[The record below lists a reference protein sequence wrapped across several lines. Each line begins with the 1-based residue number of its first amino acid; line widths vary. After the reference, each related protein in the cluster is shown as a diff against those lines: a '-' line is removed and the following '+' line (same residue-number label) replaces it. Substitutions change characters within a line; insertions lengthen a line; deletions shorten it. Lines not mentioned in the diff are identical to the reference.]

1 MMQSIE
7 HAAGSIK
14 RVVAF
19 RLKPGM
25 DVLKGIEE
33 ICKAENIKNGV
44 ILSGIGSLD
53 GAAFCNPVPLKD
65 KKAGYGYG
73 EPTIL
78 YGPIELTAAAGM
90 ICHDDDGNLLL
101 HVHMSM
107 SDQHGTGHGGHLI
120 EGTKVLL
127 TTDMV
132 IAELDGLVM
141 GRRFDEGTR
150 ECLWLRNPSKNKKT
164 WKKRMRKKERCESH
178 WLLKVKNIRRK
189 GFWIRTKQ
197 CCSIRAFETK
207 AAECFTKGMLAGNI
221 HLCIG
226 QEAVPTG
233 ACYALE
239 PEDYMTSTHRGH
251 GHCIAKGASLDKML
265 AELFGKKTGYCQG
278 KGGSMHIADVAG
290 LHSLGANGIVGAGI
304 PIAAGSALVSK
315 IKGDKHVTLCFF
327 GDSASNQGTFHEA
340 VNMAAAWK
348 LPVVFLCENNS
359 YGVSVN
365 IHSVTNTD
373 TIAVRAQAYNIPG
386 KTVDGNDPVT
396 VYEAVKEAVDYAREG
411 NGPSIVECMTFRH
424 QGHYCGDPAN
434 YRPASYMEEA
444 HKKDAIPNMRKR
456 LLDGVATEEEILAV
470 EKAVEDEMDAA
481 CQFANES
488 AYPDPSEATTDVYFS
503 DNERS
508 VVR

>member
-1 MMQSIE
+1 MAS
-7 HAAGSIK
+7 
-14 RVVAF
+14 
-19 RLKPGM
+19 
-25 DVLKGIEE
+25 KGKKYPKEM
-33 ICKAENIKNGV
+33 
-44 ILSGIGSLD
+44 LLD
-53 GAAFCNPVPLKD
+53 M
-65 KKAGYGYG
+65 Y
-73 EPTIL
+73 
-78 YGPIELTAAAGM
+78 
-90 ICHDDDGNLLL
+90 
-101 HVHMSM
+101 
-107 SDQHGTGHGGHLI
+107 
-120 EGTKVLL
+120 
-127 TTDMV
+127 
-132 IAELDGLVM
+132 
-141 GRRFDEGTR
+141 
-150 ECLWLRNPSKNKKT
+150 KT
-164 WKKRMRKKERCESH
+164 M
-178 WLLKVKNIRRK
+178 L
-189 GFWIRTKQ
+189 
-197 CCSIRAFETK
+197 SIRAFETK

-315 IKGDKHVTLCFF
+315 IKGDKQVTLCFF

-470 EKAVEDEMDAA
+470 EKAVEDEMEAA
-481 CQFANES
+481 YQFANES